1 MFSESVPSRATGK
14 RQRARPPKSQC
25 EDTRRAPEVRPRERW
40 WTLLLGVGA
49 LALCFRFLYLWQI
62 HGSPF
67 LDLRIGDGQA
77 YHRWAQDIAGGDWL
91 GHGVFYQAPLYP
103 YFLALVYRV
112 FNDSVATVRVIQA
125 LLGACSC
132 ILLSVA
138 GMQLFGRRGA
148 IAGILL
154 AIYPPAI
161 FQDGLIDKS
170 SLATFLGAALLAL
183 LPAPAERMTVRRWL
197 GAGIALGLLSLTR
210 ENALL
215 LIVPILLW
223 IAVGPFPGTWRARFA
238 PSILLVAGCA
248 LILLP
253 VGLRNLAV
261 GGEFHLTTSQ
271 FGPNFYIGNH
281 AGATGSY
288 QSLVAGHGNVAVE
301 REDATRLAEQA
312 AGRRLSPGE
321 VSDFWTNRALEYIR
335 SQPASWLKLMVRK
348 LALTFNAAELTDT
361 ESQDVYAE
369 EAWLLKSLM
378 PYDFGLLLGMA
389 VLGAAL
395 TVAAWRRMWFLYAIG
410 ATYALSVAF
419 FYVFARYRFPIAL
432 VLMLLAA
439 GGIIEVFDR
448 VRLRRWRSLAAPA
461 AVAALA
467 MVAAHLPIEDTRRF
481 PATHYLSVAIELSK
495 DPKQVEAAT
504 AFYRRALDAA
514 PGLPSAQLGLGVL
527 LAQSG
532 RQEEAIEY
540 YRKAL
545 AGWPDYAEARYD
557 LAEALAVAGRLP
569 EAAQEFAGALRLS
582 PDNADA
588 HIEFGRTL
596 NAMYRFDQALE
607 QFQQGLAMKPRD
619 TRGLV
624 GLGVALSQLGRAEEA
639 IRNLQF
645 ALEIDPED
653 AVAHNNLGWTLARQ
667 GRIAEAVPH
676 FERALALDPNYANAR
691 ASLDEARA
699 ILSRTSRR

>member
-1 MFSESVPSRATGK
+1 MSSESVSSRAAGRRK
-14 RQRARPPKSQC
+14 RVRPPKSQGGDA
-25 EDTRRAPEVRPRERW
+25 ERALVVRPRERLLA
-40 WTLLLGVGA
+40 LLLGVGVFT
-49 LALCFRFLYLWQI
+49 LCFRCLYLWQI

-67 LDLRIGDGQA
+67 LDLRIGDGEA
-77 YHRWAQDIAGGDWL
+77 YHRWAQGIAGGDWL

-112 FNDSVATVRVIQA
+112 LDDSVATVRVVQA
-125 LLGACSC
+125 LLGAGSC

-138 GMQLFGRRGA
+138 GMQIFGRRGA

-154 AIYPPAI
+154 AIYPPAV
-161 FQDGLIDKS
+161 FLDGLIDKS
-170 SLATFLGAALLAL
+170 WLATFLAAALLAL
-183 LPAPAERMTVRRWL
+183 LSAPAERMTVRRWL
-197 GAGIALGLLSLTR
+197 GAGITLGLLSLTR

-223 IAVGPFPGTWRARFA
+223 IGLGPFPGTWRARFA

-312 AGRRLSPGE
+312 AGHRLGPGE
-321 VSDFWTNRALEYIR
+321 VSDFWTSRALEYIL

-369 EAWLLKSLM
+369 EAWLLKNLL
-378 PYDFGLLLGMA
+378 PYDFGLLFGMA
-389 VLGAAL
+389 ALGAAL
-395 TVAAWRRMWFLYAIG
+395 TAAAWRRMWFLYAIG

-448 VRLRRWRSLAAPA
+448 VRLRRWRSLAAPS

-467 MVAAHLPIEDTRRF
+467 MVVSHLPIEDTRRF
-481 PATHYLSVAIELSK
+481 RATHYLSIAIELSK

-504 AFYRRALDAA
+504 AFYQRALDAA

-527 LAQSG
+527 LAQAG
-532 RQEEAIEY
+532 RGEEAIAY

-545 AGWPDYAEARYD
+545 AGWPDYAKARYD

-569 EAAQEFAGALRLS
+569 EAAQEFAGTLRLS

-596 NAMYRFDQALE
+596 NAMYRFDRALE
-607 QFQQGLAMKPRD
+607 QFQQGLAVKPRD

-639 IRNLQF
+639 IRNFQV

-653 AVAHNNLGWTLARQ
+653 AVVHNNLGWTLARQ
-667 GRIAEAVPH
+667 GRIAEAVSH

>member
-1 MFSESVPSRATGK
+1 MSSESVSSPAAGK
-14 RQRARPPKSQC
+14 RKRARLPKNQG
-25 EDTRRAPEVRPRERW
+25 EDTRARPRERL

-49 LALCFRFLYLWQI
+49 FALCFRFLYLWQI
-62 HGSPF
+62 HGSSF
-67 LDLRIGDGQA
+67 LELRIGDGEE
-77 YHRWAQDIAGGDWL
+77 YHRWARSIAGGDWL

-112 FNDSVATVRVIQA
+112 LNDSVATVRVIQA
-125 LLGACSC
+125 LLGTGSC
-132 ILLSVA
+132 VLLSVA
-138 GMQLFGRRGA
+138 GIQLFGRRGA

-154 AIYPPAI
+154 AIYPPAV
-161 FQDGLIDKS
+161 FQDGLIEKS
-170 SLATFLGAALLAL
+170 SLTTFLTTALLAL
-183 LPAPAERMTVRRWL
+183 LSTPAERMTVRRWL

-215 LIVPILLW
+215 LIFPILLW
-223 IAVGPFPGTWRARFA
+223 IAVGPFPGPWRARFVPA
-238 PSILLVAGCA
+238 VQLVAGCA

-261 GGEFHLTTSQ
+261 GGEFHLTTAQ

-281 AGATGSY
+281 AGATGTY

-312 AGRRLSPGE
+312 LGRRLSPGE
-321 VSDFWTNRALEYIR
+321 VSDFWTNRVFQYIR
-335 SQPASWLKLMVRK
+335 SQPVSWLKLMARK
-348 LALTFNAAELTDT
+348 LALTVNAAELTDT
-361 ESQDVYAE
+361 ESQDVYAA
-369 EAWLLKSLM
+369 EAWLLKSLL
-378 PYDFGLLLGMA
+378 PYDFGLLFGMA
-389 VLGAAL
+389 ALGAAL
-395 TVAAWRRMWFLYAIG
+395 TAAAWRRMWFLYAIG
-410 ATYALSVAF
+410 TTYTVSVAF

-432 VLMLLAA
+432 VLMLPAT
-439 GGIIEVFDR
+439 GGIIEVLDR
-448 VRLRRWRSLAAPA
+448 VRLGRWRSLALPA
-461 AVAALA
+461 AVAGLA
-467 MVAAHLPIEDTRRF
+467 MVAAYLPMEDTRRF
-481 PATHYLSVAIELSK
+481 RATHYLSIAIELSK
-495 DPKQVEAAT
+495 DPTQVEAAT
-504 AFYRRALDAA
+504 AFYQRALDAA

-532 RQEEAIEY
+532 REEEAIAH

-545 AGWPDYAEARYD
+545 AEWPDYAEARYD
-557 LAEALAVAGRLP
+557 LAEALAVAGQLP
-569 EAAQEFAGALRLS
+569 EAAQEFAMALRLS

-596 NAMYRFDQALE
+596 NAMFRFDRALE
-607 QFQQGLAMKPRD
+607 QFQQGLAVKPRD

-639 IRNLQF
+639 MRNFQF

-691 ASLDEARA
+691 TSLDEARA
-699 ILSRTSRR
+699 ILSGTLRR